1 MDTIFMN
8 SEKSKTSDPY
18 RLLLKLSDKINLK
31 RLDKYVVLSNLCI
44 QYTKKPYKKKKF
56 KISAP
61 IWNLNYLMDHI
72 LYQIF
77 KIILNLF
84 FKKRKMVTDNPSV
97 RININKIDYRTTS
110 KIKTGY
116 YLELIRPETMKLLGS
131 IKSKITKDENSRN
144 VPRLEI
150 TEVVLKHRNIVNNDY
165 QQDSRVLYTF
175 VFNKSFGQLLDI
187 SPKICI
193 FLKAFNSEFSY
204 MEVWLT
210 DQNYKPL
217 EIEDK
222 ANVNLVIN

>member
-1 MDTIFMN
+1 MEFELPD
-8 SEKSKTSDPY
+8 
-18 RLLLKLSDKINLK
+18 
-31 RLDKYVVLSNLCI
+31 V
-44 QYTKKPYKKKKF
+44 
-56 KISAP
+56 
-61 IWNLNYLMDHI
+61 MDHI

-84 FKKRKMVTDNPSV
+84 FKKRKIVADNPSV
-97 RININKIDYRTTS
+97 RINLNEIDYRVTS

-116 YLELIRPETMKLLGS
+116 YLELIRPETMKLLQS

-150 TEVVLKHRNIVNNDY
+150 TEVVLKHRNISNNDY

-175 VFNKSFGQLLDI
+175 VFNKSFGHLLDI

-193 FLKAFNSEFSY
+193 FLKGFSSEFSY

-210 DQNYKPL
+210 DKNSKPL

>member
-1 MDTIFMN
+1 MEFELPD
-8 SEKSKTSDPY
+8 
-18 RLLLKLSDKINLK
+18 
-31 RLDKYVVLSNLCI
+31 V
-44 QYTKKPYKKKKF
+44 
-56 KISAP
+56 
-61 IWNLNYLMDHI
+61 MDHI

-84 FKKRKMVTDNPSV
+84 FKKRKIVADNPSV
-97 RININKIDYRTTS
+97 RINLNEIDYRVTS

-116 YLELIRPETMKLLGS
+116 YLELIRPETMKLLQS
-131 IKSKITKDENSRN
+131 IKSKITKDESSRN
-144 VPRLEI
+144 VPRLET
-150 TEVVLKHRNIVNNDY
+150 TEVVLKHRNISNNDY

-175 VFNKSFGQLLDI
+175 VFNKSFGHLLDI

-193 FLKAFNSEFSY
+193 FLKAFSSEFSY

-210 DQNYKPL
+210 DKNSKPL